1 MEQDKKENWFPAK
14 RYGWGWGPPRCW
26 QGWVVMIVWIAAVAL
41 GGVFLEN
48 NTKGF
53 IGYAIVLTAILLVI
67 VVIKGD
73 PPRWRWGGD

>member
-41 GGVFLEN
+41 GGVVAANHTKVFL
-48 NTKGF
+48 
-53 IGYAIVLTAILLVI
+53 GYTIVITAMFLIV

-73 PPRWRWGGD
+73 PPRWRWGGE